1 MDGRRGRMMTPDLSR
16 AAWRKSSYSG
26 ANGSCVEVAPV
37 PGASAADAI
46 AADAIA
52 VRDTK
57 DRGGPALTF
66 TSRQWRSFAGGIKAG
81 ELGLT

>member
-1 MDGRRGRMMTPDLSR
+1 MTTPDLSHL
-16 AAWRKSSYSG
+16 AWRKSSYSG

-37 PGASAADAI
+37 PGAGVPGAGAAGAG

-57 DRGGPALTF
+57 DRRGPALTF
-66 TSRQWRSFAGGIKAG
+66 TSRQWRSFAAGIKAG

>member
-1 MDGRRGRMMTPDLSR
+1 MTTPDLSHL
-16 AAWRKSSYSG
+16 AWRKSSYSG

-37 PGASAADAI
+37 PGAGVPGAG

-57 DRGGPALTF
+57 DRRGPALTF
-66 TSRQWRSFAGGIKAG
+66 TSRQWRSFAAGIKAG

>member
-1 MDGRRGRMMTPDLSR
+1 MTTPDLSHL
-16 AAWRKSSYSG
+16 AWRKSSYSG

-37 PGASAADAI
+37 PGAGVPGAGAAG
-46 AADAIA
+46 AIA

-57 DRGGPALTF
+57 DRRGPALTF
-66 TSRQWRSFAGGIKAG
+66 TSRQWRSFAAGIKAG